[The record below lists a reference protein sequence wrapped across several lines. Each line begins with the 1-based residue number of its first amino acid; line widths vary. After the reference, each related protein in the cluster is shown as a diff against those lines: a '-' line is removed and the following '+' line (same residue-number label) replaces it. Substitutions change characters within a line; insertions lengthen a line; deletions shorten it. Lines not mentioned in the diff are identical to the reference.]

1 MDPLTLTLSILVSIL
16 CGVTVYLGEQL
27 SFQYDEEE
35 DDEEEYE
42 LGDEYSSPEYSTAIL
57 DYVRKTV
64 EEWMVLRFIEW
75 NERYVFEK
83 SNLTSFK
90 NLYEEILSDFFKVYL
105 NEDAINY
112 DYTLFTRTFLE
123 QYVVKIA
130 ANCLNRL
137 IKRKVAEVE
146 E

>member
-1 MDPLTLTLSILVSIL
+1 MLVSIL
-16 CGVTVYLGEQL
+16 CGVTMYLGELQ
-27 SFQYDEEE
+27 FFPYDEEE
-35 DDEEEYE
+35 DDEGGHE
-42 LGDEYSSPEYSTAIL
+42 LGDEYSSPEYSAAIL
-57 DYVRKTV
+57 NYMRKTV

-137 IKRKVAEVE
+137 IKGKVAEVE